1 MSAKSPTG
9 PDVQKPLARPARDL
23 SWGGFAQIVLAIVFG
38 AIALTS
44 AHRASVAAAGLAFEA
59 VFYGGFMWW
68 FGRGRLQRE
77 VEAAPAIVDPK
88 IRDGRTAASFFA
100 LTMVWGV
107 TGLTI
112 VSLVSPGSP
121 IVAGIALG
129 SGAYGMG
136 LHRWLVR
143 WEAAHSVEVL
153 RIPAW
158 RRRKGINNYR
168 IIHTASR

>member
-1 MSAKSPTG
+1 LLWAS
-9 PDVQKPLARPARDL
+9 
-23 SWGGFAQIVLAIVFG
+23 FAQIVLAIVFG
-38 AIALTS
+38 AIVLTS

-68 FGRGRLQRE
+68 FGGARLQRE
-77 VEAAPAIVDPK
+77 VEAAPAVVDPE
-88 IRDGRTAASFFA
+88 IRDGRTAARVFA
-100 LTMVWGV
+100 LTMVWVV
-107 TGLTI
+107 TVLTI
-112 VSLVSPGSP
+112 VALLSPGSP

-129 SGAYGMG
+129 GGAYCMG

-143 WEAAHSVEVL
+143 WEAEHSVEVL